1 MGRGGKTVPL
11 MIREQKKKKKSVRE
25 KAQERKQKKWGEM
38 SHMQ

>member
-11 MIREQKKKKKSVRE
+11 MIREQKKKKSVRE